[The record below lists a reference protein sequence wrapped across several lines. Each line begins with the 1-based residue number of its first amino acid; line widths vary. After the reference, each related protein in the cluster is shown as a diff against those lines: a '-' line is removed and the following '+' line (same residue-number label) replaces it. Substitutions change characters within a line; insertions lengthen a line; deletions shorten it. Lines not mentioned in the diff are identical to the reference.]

1 MAAFRRLGY
10 VFHPM
15 KENPVP
21 MKTRS
26 GFTLVE
32 MLVVV
37 VIIASLAA
45 VALGVIPKMRKKG
58 DSAKSVQNL
67 RQISVLAATYA
78 ADHSMA
84 LPAPEP
90 EVPDGNGG
98 TVTGVMWHQ
107 ALASEAYPD
116 TALSK
121 IRWDHK
127 WWTTNKPL
135 LLNPLM
141 PQKDVRAWFPGFAI
155 NMQINIS
162 NTGWGTGWT
171 DGPKT
176 RDMRLASISDP
187 ARTPFVVPDKNWFF
201 HKGKLSEAGMKP
213 FLVDGK
219 LPVLFVD
226 GHVENM
232 VPKEYF
238 SRKLDDMPLK
248 P

>member
-1 MAAFRRLGY
+1 
-10 VFHPM
+10 M
-15 KENPVP
+15 KA
-21 MKTRS
+21 RS

-45 VALGVIPKMRKKG
+45 IALSIIPKMRKKG
-58 DSAKSVQNL
+58 DAAKSIQNM

-90 EVPDGNGG
+90 QVNDGNGG
-98 TVTGVMWHQ
+98 SVTGVMWHQ

-116 TALSK
+116 TDLAK
-121 IRWDHK
+121 IRWDK
-127 WWTTNKPL
+127 NWWTTNKPL

-141 PQKDVRAWFPGFAI
+141 AEKDIKPWFPGFAI
-155 NMQINIS
+155 NMQININ
-162 NTGWGTGWT
+162 NTGWGSGWA
-171 DGPKT
+171 DGPKS
-176 RDMRLASISDP
+176 RDMRLASINDP

-201 HKGKLSEAGMKP
+201 HKGKLTEAGMKQ

-219 LPVLFVD
+219 FPVLFVD
-226 GHVENM
+226 GHVENIF
-232 VPKEYF
+232 PKEYF
-238 SRKLDDMPLK
+238 ARKLDNMPLK